1 MIDELLK
8 PASDDDLRKFANG
21 DSGIQWYRNIAAELL
36 RRREADRWILNDER
50 TPEVDEIV
58 QWTHKSWK
66 RVKEGYLTDTA
77 HLKVWGGEY
86 ASVPKGAMWKP
97 MPEPPEST

>member
-36 RRREADRWILNDER
+36 RRREADRWIPVSKRL
-50 TPEVDEIV
+50 PETNENVLVISKKGS
-58 QWTHKSWK
+58 QWVAAIDKELGWMDNI
-66 RVKEGYLTDTA
+66 EGYIDNDITHWRNL
-77 HLKVWGGEY
+77 
-86 ASVPKGAMWKP
+86 
-97 MPEPPEST
+97 PEPPEAT